1 MGDFLGHK
9 RHRRHRKIVGE
20 VGVVGGGRGGMGL
33 VGRSGRGKRLQVAG
47 CRLQVEESLIDAEFR
62 NGTPQS
68 PDQSPVTPPAGLSRR
83 SESL

>member
-1 MGDFLGHK
+1 
-9 RHRRHRKIVGE
+9 
-20 VGVVGGGRGGMGL
+20 MGL

-68 PDQSPVTPPAGLSRR
+68 PAQSPVTPPAGLSRR